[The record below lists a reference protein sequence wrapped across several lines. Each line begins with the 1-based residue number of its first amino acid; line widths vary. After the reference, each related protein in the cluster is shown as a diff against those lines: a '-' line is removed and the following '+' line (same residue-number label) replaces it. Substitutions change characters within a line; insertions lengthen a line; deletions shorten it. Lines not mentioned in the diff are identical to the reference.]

1 MPTPEWLY
9 QQRARKR
16 RESEM
21 QLMHQMQQMQN
32 EQARIQSFL
41 LLNNDDAVTL
51 SSYGGTGGTG
61 A

>member
-1 MPTPEWLY
+1 
-9 QQRARKR
+9 
-16 RESEM
+16 M
-21 QLMHQMQQMQN
+21 QLMMQMQA

-61 A
+61 ATGS

>member
-1 MPTPEWLY
+1 MSWEWRY
-9 QQRARKR
+9 QRNAKKR

-21 QLMHQMQQMQN
+21 QLMMQMQA

-51 SSYGGTGGTG
+51 SSYGATG
-61 A
+61 ATGS